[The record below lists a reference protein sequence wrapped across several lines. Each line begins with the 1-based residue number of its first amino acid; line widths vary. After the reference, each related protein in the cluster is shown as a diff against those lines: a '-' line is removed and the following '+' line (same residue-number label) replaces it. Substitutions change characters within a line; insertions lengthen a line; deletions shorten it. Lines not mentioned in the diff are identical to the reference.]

1 MGTSVGTPVAL
12 VPGMDDTGKVLDNSE
27 IKVDVDTESHVENG
41 ANNKAPKGKGNF
53 GRHGL

>member
-1 MGTSVGTPVAL
+1 MAL
-12 VPGMDDTGKVLDNSE
+12 VPGKDDTGKVSDNVE
-27 IKVDVDTESHVENG
+27 TKVDVNAESHVENG

>member
-1 MGTSVGTPVAL
+1 MAL
-12 VPGMDDTGKVLDNSE
+12 VPGMDDTGKVLDKGE
-27 IKVDVDTESHVENG
+27 TKVDVDTESHVENG

>member
-1 MGTSVGTPVAL
+1 MAL
-12 VPGMDDTGKVLDNSE
+12 VPSKDDTGKVLDKGE
-27 IKVDVDTESHVENG
+27 TKVDVDTESHVENG